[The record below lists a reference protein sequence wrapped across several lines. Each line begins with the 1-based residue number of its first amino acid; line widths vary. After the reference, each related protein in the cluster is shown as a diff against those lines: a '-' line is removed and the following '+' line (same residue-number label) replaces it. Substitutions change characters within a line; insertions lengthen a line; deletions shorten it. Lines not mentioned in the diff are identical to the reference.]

1 MEIDD
6 ISYEQQAIETEQAMV
21 DTEHQAG
28 DWQDLYSLEAP
39 GKPLRTKSY
48 GEYDK

>member
-6 ISYEQQAIETEQAMV
+6 ISYEHQETETEQTAV
-21 DTEHQAG
+21 DSEHQAG